1 MPYAFP
7 SLTRGVTADTDGNKQ
22 ELQTPYNLRGVAE
35 ASWSVSR
42 ITLQIVD

>member
-1 MPYAFP
+1 M
-7 SLTRGVTADTDGNKQ
+7 TADMNGQKQ

-42 ITLQIVD
+42 IKLLLDG